1 MDAIYIFES
10 LTEFWM
16 NFHFM
21 YMKMLSLIEKNN
33 RIRTAWKQKNRTNIT
48 RIKVGNMKSNKKRI
62 KRAWKKQKTKNKKW
76 TRRNR
81 NRVRKARN
89 KNNKRRNK
97 RGIRRIWNKNI
108 KNENR
113 KKIEALKQTEKI
125 TKK

>member
-62 KRAWKKQKTKNKKW
+62 KRAWKKQKTKNELEEIETELERLETKIIKEGI
-76 TRRNR
+76 
-81 NRVRKARN
+81 
-89 KNNKRRNK
+89 

-113 KKIEALKQTEKI
+113 K
-125 TKK
+125 

>member
-48 RIKVGNMKSNKKRI
+48 RIKAGNMKSNKKRI
-62 KRAWKKQKTKNKKW
+62 KRAWKKQKTKNELEEIETELERLETKIIKE
-76 TRRNR
+76 
-81 NRVRKARN
+81 
-89 KNNKRRNK
+89 
-97 RGIRRIWNKNI
+97 GIKEELGEFEIRILKT
-108 KNENR
+108 KTEN
-113 KKIEALKQTEKI
+113 KIEALKQTEKI

>member
-113 KKIEALKQTEKI
+113 K
-125 TKK
+125 

>member
-1 MDAIYIFES
+1 
-10 LTEFWM
+10 M
-16 NFHFM
+16 NE
-21 YMKMLSLIEKNN
+21 LSFYVYENVKSNWKNN

-48 RIKVGNMKSNKKRI
+48 RIKAGNMKSSKKRI
-62 KRAWKKQKTKNKKW
+62 KRTWKKQKTKNKKW

>member
-48 RIKVGNMKSNKKRI
+48 RIKAGNMKSNKKRI